1 MSKTYAFQN
10 ITATLSGSGVSVN
23 LGYGAA
29 VSGEGIT
36 VAPTGDRNT
45 MSIGA
50 DGSAMHSLHADRSG
64 TVTVRLQKTS
74 PANAILQTAM
84 NYQMNNPAAHGSN
97 TIVIRDHVTGDQI
110 SASSVAFKG
119 PPTITY
125 AVEGGGNEWTFHAG
139 FIDQVLG

>member
-1 MSKTYAFQN
+1 MSTTYAFQN
-10 ITATLSGSGVSVN
+10 ISAHISGDGLSTD

-29 VSGEGIT
+29 VAGEGIT

-45 MSIGA
+45 MTIGA

-64 TVTVRLQKTS
+64 TITVRLQKTS

-84 NYQMNNPAAHGSN
+84 NYQMNTPSSHGSN
-97 TIVIRDHVTGDQI
+97 TIVIRDHVSGDQI
-110 SASSVAFKG
+110 SATSVAFRG

-139 FIDQVLG
+139 RIDQVLG

>member
-1 MSKTYAFQN
+1 MTTYAFQN
-10 ITATLSGSGVSVN
+10 ITATLAGDGVSVD
-23 LGYGAA
+23 LGYGAG

-36 VAPTGDRNT
+36 VSPSGDRNT

-50 DGSAMHSLHADRSG
+50 DGSSMHSLHADRSG

-74 PANAILQTAM
+74 PVNAVLQTAM
-84 NYQMNNPAAHGSN
+84 NYQMNAPASHGN
-97 TIVIRDHVTGDQI
+97 NILVIRDHVTGDHI

-125 AVEGGGNEWTFHAG
+125 AVEGGGNEWTFHCG
-139 FIDQVLG
+139 RIDQVLG